1 MFSAARTSQELV
13 MKLLGS
19 LASPYVRK
27 VRVTLVE
34 KGIGCPF
41 ELENV
46 WAADTT
52 IQKVNPLGKVPCLIL
67 DDGSALYDS
76 RVICEYLD
84 SLKPANLLIPAA
96 GRERIDVRRWEALM
110 DGVLDAIVLV
120 RLEEMQRERKER
132 SEKWVLRQMAKVEAG
147 LLVAAKDLGKKPWC
161 VGDSLTLAD
170 ITLGSALGYILFR
183 YPSIDWRGRYPN
195 LAIHYDKLMARPSF
209 STTVPQ

>member
-1 MFSAARTSQELV
+1 

-34 KGIGCPF
+34 KGIDCAF

-52 IQKVNPLGKVPCLIL
+52 IQKVNPLGKVPSLLL
-67 DDGSALYDS
+67 DDGSVLYDS

-84 SLKPANLLIPAA
+84 SLKPANLLIPTA
-96 GRERIDVRRWEALM
+96 GRERIEVRRWEALM

-120 RLEEMQRERKER
+120 RLEEVQREPKER

-147 LLVAAKDLGKKPWC
+147 LLVAAKDLGKRSWC
-161 VGDSLTLAD
+161 VGERPTLAD
-170 ITLGSALGYILFR
+170 VTLGCTLGYILFR
-183 YPSIDWRGRYPN
+183 YPSIAWRERYPN
-195 LAIHYDKLMARPSF
+195 LAGYYDTLMQRPSF
-209 STTVPQ
+209 STTIPQ

>member
-1 MFSAARTSQELV
+1 

-34 KGIGCPF
+34 KGIDCRL

-52 IQKVNPLGKVPCLIL
+52 IQKVNPLGKVPSLLL
-67 DDGSALYDS
+67 DDGGALYDS

-84 SLKPANLLIPAA
+84 TLNTANPLIPAA
-96 GRERIDVRRWEALM
+96 GHERFAVRRWEALM

-120 RLEEMQRERKER
+120 RLEEIQREPKER

-147 LLVAAKDLGKKPWC
+147 LQVAANDLGTRPWC
-161 VGDSLTLAD
+161 VGDRLTLAD
-170 ITLGSALGYILFR
+170 VTLGCALGYILFR
-183 YPSIDWRGRYPN
+183 YPSIGWQTRYPS
-195 LAIHYDKLMARPSF
+195 LAALYDKLMKRPSF
-209 STTVPQ
+209 STTSPQ

>member
-1 MFSAARTSQELV
+1 

-19 LASPYVRK
+19 FASPYVRK

-34 KGIGCPF
+34 KGIDCPF

-52 IQKVNPLGKVPCLIL
+52 IQKINPLGKVPSLLL
-67 DDGSALYDS
+67 DDGSVLYDS

-84 SLKPANLLIPAA
+84 SLKTIDQLIPAA
-96 GRERIDVRRWEALM
+96 GRKRIEVRRWEALG

-120 RLEEMQRERKER
+120 RLEEIQREPEER

-147 LLVAAKDLGKKPWC
+147 LLVAARDLGSKPWC
-161 VGDSLTLAD
+161 VGDKLTLAD
-170 ITLGSALGYILFR
+170 ITLGCALGYVLFR
-183 YPSIDWRGRYPN
+183 YPSIGWRGRHPN
-195 LAIHYDKLMARPSF
+195 LAAHYDKLMQRPSF
-209 STTVPQ
+209 STTIPQ

>member
-1 MFSAARTSQELV
+1 

-27 VRVTLVE
+27 VRVTAAE
-34 KGIGCPF
+34 KGLDLPL

-46 WAADTT
+46 WAAETT
-52 IQKVNPLGKVPCLIL
+52 IQRVNPLGKVPCLLL

-84 SLKPANLLIPAA
+84 ALKPANPLIPAA
-96 GRERIDVRRWEALM
+96 GKERIAVRRWEALG

-120 RLEEMQRERKER
+120 RLEEIQREPKER
-132 SEKWVLRQMAKVEAG
+132 SEKWVLRQMAKVDAG
-147 LLVAAKDLGKKPWC
+147 LAVAAKDLGRNAWC
-161 VGDSLTLAD
+161 VGGSLTLAD

-183 YPSIDWRGRYPN
+183 YPNIDWRGRHPN
-195 LAIHYDKLMARPSF
+195 LAALYDRLMARSSF
-209 STTVPQ
+209 STTTPQ

>member
-1 MFSAARTSQELV
+1 

-19 LASPYVRK
+19 LASPFVRK

-34 KGIGCPF
+34 KGIACPL

-52 IQKVNPLGKVPCLIL
+52 IQRTNPLGKVPCLLL

-84 SLKPANLLIPAA
+84 AVKPAPSLIPATGA
-96 GRERIDVRRWEALM
+96 ARIAVRRWEALG

-120 RLEEMQRERKER
+120 RLEETQRTPQER
-132 SEKWVLRQMAKVEAG
+132 SEKWLLRQMAKVDAG
-147 LLVAAKDLGKKPWC
+147 LAVAARDLGSDAWC
-161 VGDSLTLAD
+161 VGDALSLAD
-170 ITLGSALGYILFR
+170 ITLGCALGYILFR
-183 YPSIDWRGRYPN
+183 YPGIDWRGRHGN
-195 LAIHYDKLMARPSF
+195 LAGLYDRLMQRASF
-209 STTVPQ
+209 SATRPE

>member
-1 MFSAARTSQELV
+1 

-34 KGIGCPF
+34 KGIDCAF

-52 IQKVNPLGKVPCLIL
+52 IQKLNPLGKVPSLLL
-67 DDGSALYDS
+67 DDGGVLYDS

-84 SLKPANLLIPAA
+84 TLKPVNPLIPAT
-96 GRERIDVRRWEALM
+96 GRERIEVRRWEALM

-120 RLEEMQRERKER
+120 RLEETQREPKER

-147 LLVAAKDLGKKPWC
+147 LLVAAKDLGKRPWC
-161 VGDSLTLAD
+161 VGEKLMLAD
-170 ITLGSALGYILFR
+170 ITLGCALGYILFR
-183 YPSIDWRGRYPN
+183 YPSIDWQHRYPN
-195 LAIHYDKLMARPSF
+195 LRTYYDKLMQRPSF

>member
-1 MFSAARTSQELV
+1 

-34 KGIGCPF
+34 KGIECPL

-52 IQKVNPLGKVPCLIL
+52 IQKVNPLGKVPSLLL
-67 DDGSALYDS
+67 DDGSVLYDS

-84 SLKPANLLIPAA
+84 SLKAANPLIPAA
-96 GRERIDVRRWEALM
+96 GRERIEVRRWEALM

-120 RLEEMQRERKER
+120 RLEEIQREPKER

-147 LLVAAKDLGKKPWC
+147 LLVAARDLGKQAWC
-161 VGDSLTLAD
+161 VGEKLTLAD
-170 ITLGSALGYILFR
+170 ITLGCALGYILFR
-183 YPSIDWRGRYPN
+183 YANIDWRGRYPN
-195 LAIHYDKLMARPSF
+195 LAAHYDRLMQRSSF
-209 STTVPQ
+209 SSTVPQ